1 MNRVLNFSAGPS
13 GLPLSVLEKAQSEF
27 LSYHGLGF
35 NIMEV
40 SHRGKVYEEM
50 HNEII
55 ANIKELYRLDD
66 DYMVLFLQGGGHM
79 QFAQVPLNLYIGGEA
94 QYANTGVWTKK
105 AIKDA
110 EILGINYKITA
121 SSESTNFDH
130 IPEANFSVDAD
141 YCYICSNNT
150 IYGTQYKSLP
160 DTHGAPLVIDS
171 SSDLFS
177 REIDFKAANI
187 GLFWGGA
194 QKNAGPA
201 GVSVVIIRKD
211 LLDRVEHY
219 EKTEPAP
226 MKHPAP
232 FGGHVPTI
240 LRYKVQADANSLA
253 NTPPTF
259 SIYMLGLVIEWIKEQ
274 GGLKAI
280 NEKNEQK
287 ARELYARIDRSEFFT
302 GFARADSRSLMNVS
316 FKALNSDLDALFVK
330 EAESNGMIGLKGHRL
345 LGGLRASIY
354 NAVSLNDVRTL
365 IGFMDEFER
374 KNG

>member
-13 GLPLSVLEKAQSEF
+13 GLPLSVLERAQSEF

-40 SHRGKVYEEM
+40 SHRGKVYEKM

-55 ANIKELYRLDD
+55 ANIKELYGLDD

-79 QFAQVPLNLYIGGEA
+79 QFAQVPMNLFIGGEA
-94 QYANTGVWTKK
+94 QYSNTGVWTKK

-110 EILGINYKITA
+110 DILGINYKVTA
-121 SSESTNFDH
+121 SSESSNFDH
-130 IPEANFSVDAD
+130 IPEANFTSDAD

-150 IYGTQYKSLP
+150 VYGTQYKSLP
-160 DTHGAPLVIDS
+160 ETHGAPLVIDS

-177 REIDFKAANI
+177 REIDFKGSNI

-201 GVSVVIIRKD
+201 GVTIVIIRKD

-219 EKTEPAP
+219 EKTQPAP
-226 MKHPAP
+226 MKHPSP

-240 LRYKVQADANSLA
+240 LRYKTQAEANSLA

-274 GGLKAI
+274 GGLQAI

-302 GFARADSRSLMNVS
+302 GFAKADSRSLMNVS
-316 FKALNSDLDALFVK
+316 FKAPNSDLDALFVK
-330 EAESNGMIGLKGHRL
+330 QAEESGMIGLKGHRL